1 MKLVALVLVVAGV
14 AQAAPEGKWGK
25 GDTIE
30 LTWVVG
36 PDTKNPKDPYG
47 EGFALPLRPVVLE
60 ARMGGVTQ
68 RVALKAETGNLFS
81 YNQIMCRTG
90 AYTLTK
96 GELAKLT
103 FYEGG
108 ASGYFVTRSTPAQL
122 EIHGWW
128 MSDGACEDPKTG
140 QLGACPGEDKVRATL
155 PVPADVKIT
164 GGAIV
169 LLEHGKR
176 VPLVCEPTH

>member
-1 MKLVALVLVVAGV
+1 MKSLALVLVVAGV
-14 AQAAPEGKWGK
+14 AQADPEPKWGK
-25 GDTIE
+25 GDTVE

-60 ARMGGVTQ
+60 ARLGGVTR
-68 RVALKAETGNLFS
+68 RVELKPETGNLFS

-90 AYTLTK
+90 AYTLGK

-108 ASGYFVTRSTPAQL
+108 ASGYLVKRPRPEQL
-122 EIHGWW
+122 EIHAWW
-128 MSDGACEDPKTG
+128 MSDGACEDP
-140 QLGACPGEDKVRATL
+140 QSHAIDACPGEDKVRATL
-155 PVPADVKIT
+155 DIPATAKLT

-176 VPLVCEPTH
+176 VPLVCERS

>member
-1 MKLVALVLVVAGV
+1 MKSLALVLVVAGV
-14 AQAAPEGKWGK
+14 AHAEPEWGK
-25 GDTIE
+25 GDTVE

-36 PDTKNPKDPYG
+36 PDTKNPVDPYG
-47 EGFALPLRPVVLE
+47 DGFGLPLRPVVLE
-60 ARMGGVTQ
+60 ARLGGVTR
-68 RVALKAETGNLFS
+68 RVELKAETGNLFS

-90 AYTLTK
+90 AYTLTR

-108 ASGYFVTRSTPAQL
+108 ASGYLVKRPQPGAL
-122 EIHGWW
+122 EIHSWW
-128 MSDGACEDPKTG
+128 MSDGACEDPKTH

-155 PVPADVKIT
+155 AVPASAKIT

-176 VPLVCEPTH
+176 VPLVCESRDN